1 MDEKSKSPEPPRCP
15 PQNTSTPA
23 RGDFFDSSSEHSD
36 EYIGDEES
44 VEHSEDDLDEFL
56 KNAEGLSDQT
66 MGGRIFF
73 AKYSITTK
81 TIFSQYK

>member
-1 MDEKSKSPEPPRCP
+1 MDEKSRSPEPPRCP

-23 RGDFFDSSSEHSD
+23 RGEYYDSSSEHSD

-44 VEHSEDDLDEFL
+44 LEHSEDDLDEYL

-66 MGGRIFF
+66 MGGMYTMILFGLNL
-73 AKYSITTK
+73 Y
-81 TIFSQYK
+81 